1 MKAQEELSKIL
12 HYEALIESKSE
23 ELIRL
28 DSLAKKMTAAM
39 DGEAVSR
46 SKNLDPMGTVIAKK
60 EMLFNEIVQLQE
72 AYEKQKA
79 FLSGIIDG
87 LQKPVFI
94 KILYG
99 RYFNSKS
106 LNTIA
111 NEEGYCYRN
120 ICYLHGNALQAVENE
135 MAVNANDNLQGD
147 E

>member
-39 DGEAVSR
+39 DGEAVSG

-60 EMLFNEIVQLQE
+60 EKLFNDIVRLQKD
-72 AYEKQKA
+72 YEEQKA

-99 RYFNSKS
+99 RYFNGKS

-111 NEEGYCYRN
+111 EEEGYCYRN
-120 ICYLHGNALQAVENE
+120 ICYLHGNALQAVEKI
-135 MAVNANDNLQGD
+135 MVDG
-147 E
+147 